1 MPRNSS
7 RTDSTVANLSDD
19 ALFDKLVSS
28 DSVEEFSDT
37 GVVVKLL
44 RLLITKQDTTA
55 KNVQKTL
62 TTVASKTNKNA
73 TRLYKLESTVTNM
86 DQYSRKPVAIFTG
99 LPVAEGENSYN
110 LYEHV
115 INTLNGVLRP
125 DQRLNKNNFV
135 AIHRNGLYGHNG
147 RPPSIIV
154 KFLRYFEKD
163 MFFVKLSV

>member
-44 RLLITKQDTTA
+44 RLLITKQDSTA

-73 TRLYKLESTVTNM
+73 TQLSKLKSMVTNM
-86 DQYSRKPVAIFTG
+86 DQHSGCISRQSEQNNSSRAATSRSIFYSIPWMMSGKINHIIAIILGSFASFHIMCD
-99 LPVAEGENSYN
+99 VFYC
-110 LYEHV
+110 YF
-115 INTLNGVLRP
+115 P
-125 DQRLNKNNFV
+125 DL
-135 AIHRNGLYGHNG
+135 
-147 RPPSIIV
+147 
-154 KFLRYFEKD
+154 
-163 MFFVKLSV
+163 